1 MQKPTFTSLK
11 SGRTTAIVAAALLLI
26 GSFGAVAQQ
35 RRTVTLWLTGAG
47 TATESD
53 RGSADSEALD
63 QATTQ
68 VNASCTGEIEV
79 VEKTGDNCITIG
91 SEGSSSY
98 TCMVFVRGKCVIN
111 GR

>member
-1 MQKPTFTSLK
+1 MQKRIFSSPTAL
-11 SGRTTAIVAAALLLI
+11 IAATLLLI

-35 RRTVTLWLTGAG
+35 RRTVVLWLTGSG

-68 VNASCTGEIEV
+68 VNATCTGEIQA
-79 VEKTGDNCITIG
+79 VEKTGDNCISLG

>member
-1 MQKPTFTSLK
+1 MASL
-11 SGRTTAIVAAALLLI
+11 
-26 GSFGAVAQQ
+26 GAWAQQ
-35 RRTVTLWLTGAG
+35 RRGPVTLWLTGSG

-68 VNASCTGEIEV
+68 VNSICTGEIET
-79 VEKTGDNCITIG
+79 VEKTGDNCIPIG
-91 SEGSSSY
+91 GEGNQTF
-98 TCMVFVRGKCVIN
+98 TCIVIVRGKCVIN